1 MFRDPRTGARSRL
14 FPEEAFGSDPDRQIG
29 MILRCTRN
37 IVRGHILDP
46 VDLIPNWYTIISGVI
61 AIVWELT
68 TSGGAQ
74 IFAPIDAKPG

>member
-14 FPEEAFGSDPDRQIG
+14 FPEEAFGSDPDRRIG
-29 MILRCTRN
+29 TILRCTRN
-37 IVRGHILDP
+37 IVHGHILDP
-46 VDLIPNWYTIISGVI
+46 VDLIPSWYTIISGVI

-74 IFAPIDAKPG
+74 ASAPIDAKLG